1 MKKAGFTLIESCLV
15 LLIAAMVIAIG
26 IFPQKQTVERY
37 QETIFYEELK
47 NGFSY
52 VAMKASVKGTPGQ
65 ISFMVDEPQRIVFSC
80 GQMSKS
86 QRIIVKLPETI
97 RFDEPKNVVCGISDK
112 GSLTP
117 ATVRFS
123 SGLTKTS
130 YRLTLQLGF
139 GAQYRIT
146 PVRSKN

>member
-1 MKKAGFTLIESCLV
+1 MKKDGFTLIESCLV

-26 IFPQKQTVERY
+26 IFPQKQTVDRH
-37 QETIFYEELK
+37 QEKIFYEELK

-65 ISFMVDEPQRIVFSC
+65 ISFMV
-80 GQMSKS
+80 
-86 QRIIVKLPETI
+86 IVKLPETI

-123 SGLTKTS
+123 SSLTKTS